1 MADLTLATLAAQVFT
16 GLVLGMILVLLAIG
30 LSLIFGLMT
39 VVNFAHGSLYMLGAY
54 FGFFLVASTKS
65 FWLAL
70 VVAPMLVGVF
80 GLLVERFLVRRL
92 YGRSIDD
99 PLLLTF
105 GLSLVLVEA
114 VRLVWGKIGLTLDP
128 PPALAGVVNL
138 GFTYFPLYRLFVIG
152 VTVVVLVALLLFLEK
167 TNVGLIIRAGSRD
180 PVMVRALGFD
190 LGRVW
195 LLVFGIGTA
204 LAGLAGILA
213 GPMRGVY
220 AEMGVTIVIE
230 SFVVVVVGGMGSL
243 PGAIVAGLVIGQV
256 VSLTTLFGVHRDGA
270 RPARP
275 AERTLRRSRT
285 DGMRALT
292 GWIGGHPVLAFLVVF
307 AVFPFLVP
315 YKALATQVLIY
326 GLFAL
331 GFNLLYGYTGL
342 LSFGHA
348 AYWGL
353 GAYGTGIALAK
364 LQVGSLWL
372 ALLAGPAL
380 AVVGGVV
387 IGFLCLRRRGIYFA
401 MLTLAFAQLL
411 YFVGFHLADVT
422 GGDDGL
428 RGISVPPLVLP
439 GVRIPLDTSLAFYY
453 FAFALVALA
462 VAGLKRILDSPFGAV
477 LQAIRENSDRAVAC
491 GYDAT
496 RVKHL
501 SFVFSALF
509 AGLAGA
515 LDALRLNVVPIESLY
530 WSTSGQVVIMTL
542 LGGAGTFF
550 GPFVGAATWLVLED
564 RLAVFT
570 ESWPLV
576 VGAIFMAFVLFL
588 PKGIWG
594 TLLARLEGAAR

>member
-1 MADLTLATLAAQVFT
+1 
-16 GLVLGMILVLLAIG
+16 
-30 LSLIFGLMT
+30 
-39 VVNFAHGSLYMLGAY
+39 
-54 FGFFLVASTKS
+54 
-65 FWLAL
+65 
-70 VVAPMLVGVF
+70 
-80 GLLVERFLVRRL
+80 
-92 YGRSIDD
+92 
-99 PLLLTF
+99 
-105 GLSLVLVEA
+105 
-114 VRLVWGKIGLTLDP
+114 
-128 PPALAGVVNL
+128 
-138 GFTYFPLYRLFVIG
+138 
-152 VTVVVLVALLLFLEK
+152 
-167 TNVGLIIRAGSRD
+167 
-180 PVMVRALGFD
+180 
-190 LGRVW
+190 
-195 LLVFGIGTA
+195 
-204 LAGLAGILA
+204 
-213 GPMRGVY
+213 
-220 AEMGVTIVIE
+220 
-230 SFVVVVVGGMGSL
+230 
-243 PGAIVAGLVIGQV
+243 
-256 VSLTTLFGVHRDGA
+256 
-270 RPARP
+270 
-275 AERTLRRSRT
+275 
-285 DGMRALT
+285 MRALT

-428 RGISVPPLVLP
+428 RGISVPPLVFP

>member
-1 MADLTLATLAAQVFT
+1 MKAVTRW
-16 GLVLGMILVLLAIG
+16 I
-30 LSLIFGLMT
+30 
-39 VVNFAHGSLYMLGAY
+39 
-54 FGFFLVASTKS
+54 ASHP
-65 FWLAL
+65 
-70 VVAPMLVGVF
+70 VVA
-80 GLLVERFLVRRL
+80 FL
-92 YGRSIDD
+92 
-99 PLLLTF
+99 
-105 GLSLVLVEA
+105 A
-114 VRLVWGKIGLTLDP
+114 
-128 PPALAGVVNL
+128 
-138 GFTYFPLYRLFVIG
+138 
-152 VTVVVLVALLLFLEK
+152 
-167 TNVGLIIRAGSRD
+167 
-180 PVMVRALGFD
+180 
-190 LGRVW
+190 
-195 LLVFGIGTA
+195 
-204 LAGLAGILA
+204 
-213 GPMRGVY
+213 
-220 AEMGVTIVIE
+220 
-230 SFVVVVVGGMGSL
+230 
-243 PGAIVAGLVIGQV
+243 
-256 VSLTTLFGVHRDGA
+256 
-270 RPARP
+270 
-275 AERTLRRSRT
+275 
-285 DGMRALT
+285 
-292 GWIGGHPVLAFLVVF
+292 VF

-364 LQVGSLWL
+364 LKVGSLWL
-372 ALLAGPAL
+372 ALGAGLGLAAL
-380 AVVGGVV
+380 GGVA

-428 RGISVPPLVLP
+428 RGIRVPPLTLP
-439 GVRIPLDTSLAFYY
+439 GIRVSLENSTAFYY
-453 FAFALVALA
+453 FALGLVGFA
-462 VAGLKRILDSPFGAV
+462 VAGLKRVLDSPFGAV
-477 LQAIRENSDRAVAC
+477 LQAIRENSDRAAAC
-491 GYDAT
+491 GYDIR
-496 RVKHL
+496 RVKLL

-515 LDALRLNVVPIESLY
+515 LEALRLNVVPIESPY

-576 VGAIFMAFVLFL
+576 IGAIFMAFVLFL

-594 TLLARLEGAAR
+594 TLLARLDS